1 MADFRRYRFGILAA
15 FVMFLFANV
24 FDYVRFSSLIP
35 AYDYEIGYGVPFV
48 FVVSGGFVTEPH
60 HLEWSGRQ
68 PLCSTASRLCNHMGL
83 QKVRAN
89 GGAIIQSETT
99 LRRHVVAERRVL
111 SDIAVGKPCNGIPFA
126 RRTEAPNTG

>member
-48 FVVSGGFVTEPH
+48 FVVSGGFVTEH
-60 HLEWSGRQ
+60 HIIWSGVAGN
-68 PLCSTASRLCNHMGL
+68 LFAVLL
-83 QKVRAN
+83 LAF
-89 GGAIIQSETT
+89 AITWVCKRFE
-99 LRRHVVAERRVL
+99 
-111 SDIAVGKPCNGIPFA
+111 
-126 RRTEAPNTG
+126 RTEAR